1 MHDDYSDLVEKL
13 SEKQNISIS
22 ELARRIGQSRQNFSK
37 RLKGNT
43 LTIEEPKE
51 IADALDVT
59 LEQSF
64 ALSGGTQLKNEN

>member
-1 MHDDYSDLVEKL
+1 
-13 SEKQNISIS
+13 
-22 ELARRIGQSRQNFSK
+22 
-37 RLKGNT
+37 